1 MEGFRPET
9 IRKDTRK
16 AEVLGRKWPREKRR
30 MAAEAWLWRWG
41 WGWGQRCP
49 GRPGLP
55 GPGPG
60 PTTFL
65 HLLLLLGPVAAD
77 ITDGNSEHLKREHSL
92 IKPYQGEGGPQQR
105 RVRTRARV
113 GRRRA
118 WPFLSSRAEQRSRF
132 LARPSEPL
140 STSVSAHRGRFQFH
154 AALGL
159 PGQHDAYEPIRAPDP
174 GRAQQRGLDLEP
186 PGEALP
192 RG

>member
-1 MEGFRPET
+1 
-9 IRKDTRK
+9 
-16 AEVLGRKWPREKRR
+16 

-60 PTTFL
+60 PTAFL

-92 IKPYQGEGGPQQR
+92 IKPYQGEAR
-105 RVRTRARV
+105 REGRERGAGVGWGRAC
-113 GRRRA
+113 
-118 WPFLSSRAEQRSRF
+118 PFCCAEQRSRF
-132 LARPSEPL
+132 LARPSEHLPM
-140 STSVSAHRGRFQFH
+140 SVSAHRGRFQFH

-159 PGQHDAYEPIRAPDP
+159 PRQHDANEPVCASDP
-174 GRAQQRGLDLEP
+174 
-186 PGEALP
+186 
-192 RG
+192 